1 MIAHTLSVAAYLIVT
16 FAVQATNHFLVNTAH
31 YARQS
36 IMAAEPALIGGIA
49 SMLVQG
55 IVLTFLYSRLRNAF
69 PGVAG
74 GVGFALLMGAFLG
87 SYIALAE
94 PSKYIVT
101 SGLEWFAVEASASL
115 IQFALFGLALG
126 YIHKGVG
133 HKTT

>member
-1 MIAHTLSVAAYLIVT
+1 MLAHTLSVAAYLIVT
-16 FAVQATNHFLVNTAH
+16 FAVQATNHFVVNTAH

-36 IMAAEPALIGGIA
+36 IMAPEPVLAGGIA

-55 IVLTFLYSRLRNAF
+55 VVLTFLYSRLRHPF

-94 PSKYIVT
+94 PSKYLVT
-101 SGLEWFAVEASASL
+101 SRLDWFAVEATASL
-115 IQFALFGLALG
+115 IQFTLFGLALG
-126 YIHKGVG
+126 YIHKVVG